1 MVSGLHVSLLNAPF
15 GGGCRSDRDG
25 HCPDQVACPG
35 REMAHFYSEGMSY
48 SRVAAMQQNE
58 VWIRAKAVAK
68 SLSEGSQRAVC
79 REQGSL
85 INTHTE
91 SIYHSQEM

>member
-1 MVSGLHVSLLNAPF
+1 MVSGLHVSLLNAPL
-15 GGGCRSDRDG
+15 GDGCGRDRDG

-35 REMAHFYSEGMSY
+35 RDMAHFYSEGMSY
-48 SRVAAMQQNE
+48 SRVAAMRQSE
-58 VWIRAKAVAK
+58 VWIRARAVAK
-68 SLSEGSQRAVC
+68 SLLEGSQGAVC

-85 INTHTE
+85 INTHAE